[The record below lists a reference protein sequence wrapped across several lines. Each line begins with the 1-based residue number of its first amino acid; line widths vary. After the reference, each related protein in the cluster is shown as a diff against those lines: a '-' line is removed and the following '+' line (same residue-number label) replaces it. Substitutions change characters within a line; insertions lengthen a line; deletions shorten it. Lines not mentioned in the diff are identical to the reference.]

1 MSQASMQQQAK
12 KAKAASFELCN
23 LSSGK
28 RNAILKSMAQNILK
42 SAMAILSANKKDLV
56 NAKSMDLSDAMMS
69 RLTLNEKKI
78 KGMADGLK
86 QIAALPDPLNITLDT
101 IKRPNG
107 LQIKKCSVPL
117 GVILIIFES
126 RPNVTA
132 DCAGLCLKSGNSV
145 ILRGGKEAFHS
156 NQAIHAVLASSL
168 KKHGVSTG
176 AVEFVKT
183 TDRSDVDYLL
193 QFDQLIDVVI
203 PRGGE
208 SLIRKVTAKSR
219 IPVIKHYQGI
229 CHTYIDKDAD
239 LKMALD
245 IAENAKVQS
254 PGVCNAMETLLVDKR
269 IAKKF
274 LTQFE
279 KRMQACD
286 VELRGCKRTKTI
298 IPNVKLAK
306 EKDWATEYLAL
317 VLSIKVVDG
326 VDQAIEHVRQYGSNH
341 SDAIISQNTKARQR
355 FVGGVPSA
363 CVFENAST
371 RFSDGGEFGMGAEMG
386 ISTDKLHARGP
397 VGLKELTSYR
407 YIISG
412 NGQIRT

>member
-1 MSQASMQQQAK
+1 
-12 KAKAASFELCN
+12 
-23 LSSGK
+23 
-28 RNAILKSMAQNILK
+28 MAQNILK
-42 SAMAILSANKKDLV
+42 SAKAILVANKKDLV
-56 NAKSMDLSDAMMS
+56 NAKSMGLNAAMIS
-69 RLTLNEKKI
+69 RLTLTEKKI
-78 KGMADGLK
+78 KGMAVSLR
-86 QIAALPDPLNITLDT
+86 QIAGLPDPLNITLST

-107 LQIKKCSVPL
+107 LQIKKCSVHL

-126 RPNVTA
+126 RPNVTS
-132 DCAGLCLKSGNSV
+132 DCAALCLKSGNSV
-145 ILRGGKEAFHS
+145 ILRGGKEAFYS
-156 NQAIHAVLASSL
+156 NQAIHGILVSCL

-183 TDRSDVDYLL
+183 TDRSDVDHLL
-193 QFDQLIDVVI
+193 QLDQLIDVVI

-208 SLIRKVTAKSR
+208 SLIRKVAAKSK

-239 LKMALD
+239 LKIAMRV
-245 IAENAKVQS
+245 AENAKVQN
-254 PGVCNAMETLLVDKR
+254 PGVCNAMETLLVDQP

-274 LTQFE
+274 LTLFE
-279 KRMQACD
+279 KRMQSCGVA
-286 VELRGCKRTKTI
+286 LRGCKKTKSI
-298 IPNVKLAK
+298 IPSVKLAT
-306 EKDWATEYLAL
+306 EKDWATEYLDL
-317 VLSIKVVDG
+317 VLAIKVVDG

-341 SDAIISQNTKARQR
+341 SDAIISQNTKTRQR
-355 FVGGVPSA
+355 FIAGVPSA
-363 CVFENAST
+363 CVYENAST

-397 VGLKELTSYR
+397 VGLRELTSYR